1 MRCIY
6 SGRVQIPHE
15 SYEQF
20 RKTLMQIPAARR
32 AAKFRAS
39 LTDRWGARA
48 TVLYDAKSDE
58 FYEKASKRKVIDAAS
73 AREGAIPLTELGRA
87 SMLGDDEKFLETM
100 NRLQL
105 QNRSGNHRSRH
116 RKVQVPKQYY
126 GGSF

>member
-6 SGRVQIPHE
+6 SGRVQIPHSE
-15 SYEQF
+15 YEQF
-20 RKTLMQIPAARR
+20 REMLMQIP

-73 AREGAIPLTELGRA
+73 AAREGAIPLTELGRA
-87 SMLGDDEKFLETM
+87 SMSGNDEQFLETM